1 MKPTFKALQPDV
13 VSVGIKVVL
22 NKKIEAISEEILS
35 KLHHIEQHLHWTLE
49 LGTSIDEVM
58 NSGKSL
64 LECAHKGFR
73 FEHKHCMIS
82 NLKKVFLHV
91 LKDENQGMLN
101 TLMMMAPVTLLT
113 LDGKVHIE
121 LEDFDEIAD
130 HPMAQPAMMSFA

>member
-1 MKPTFKALQPDV
+1 M
-13 VSVGIKVVL
+13 
-22 NKKIEAISEEILS
+22 S
-35 KLHHIEQHLHWTLE
+35 KLHHIEQNLHWTVE

-82 NLKKVFLHV
+82 NFKEVFPHV
-91 LKDENQGMLN
+91 LEDENQRILHI
-101 TLMMMAPVTLLT
+101 LMKIAPVVTLLT
-113 LDGKVHIE
+113 LDGKVLIE